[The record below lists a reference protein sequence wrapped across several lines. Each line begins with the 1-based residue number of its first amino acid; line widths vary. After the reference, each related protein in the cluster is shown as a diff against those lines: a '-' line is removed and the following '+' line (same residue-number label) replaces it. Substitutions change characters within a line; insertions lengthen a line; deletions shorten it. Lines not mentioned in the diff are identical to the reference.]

1 MTSSS
6 TTTLTTV
13 RTSGS
18 WAMTPVENS
27 CTPLTSTARINSI
40 ASCSPVVIAH
50 HSTSGISTTRSRNEA
65 QACGMTVT
73 NTRAPI
79 DSPARA
85 WSTWALKPVMTPS

>member
-13 RTSGS
+13 LTSGS

-27 CTPLTSTARINSI
+27 CTPLTSTARISSI

-50 HSTSGISTTRSRNEA
+50 HSTSGISSTRSRNDA
-65 QACGMTVT
+65 HAWGSTVT
-73 NTRAPI
+73 NTSAPI
-79 DSPARA
+79 ESPALA
-85 WSTWALKPVMTPS
+85 